1 MLTMNKLPWWPWL
14 SRPWGRRGPSVA
26 GIYEPEHTFS
36 KFHGAQIRINQLGST
51 QIPAQDGHA
60 VQRSLLLSMWTAF
73 FPGDTEAHFPTLR
86 KSPEE
91 IGKTGQSFTGALA
104 SAPRLSGGVQ
114 GAHGA
119 SENLQAHRWVCV
131 KSMPLTSVTSSKG
144 TPKRSC
150 SSRGSFCWVWWLS
163 SATSYEKFLFEYI
176 VIHF

>member
-1 MLTMNKLPWWPWL
+1 MALAVKALRQARSFRYRNLWARAHFQKVSWCPDQNQPAGKHTDSWAGWPRC
-14 SRPWGRRGPSVA
+14 SARPSSVYA
-26 GIYEPEHTFS
+26 NS
-36 KFHGAQIRINQLGST
+36 
-51 QIPAQDGHA
+51 
-60 VQRSLLLSMWTAF
+60 

-91 IGKTGQSFTGALA
+91 MGKTGQSFTGVLA

-119 SENLQAHRWVCV
+119 SENLQAHCLVCV
-131 KSMPLTSVTSSKG
+131 RSMPLTSFTSSKG
-144 TPKRSC
+144 TPKRSW